1 MRIRSTGLTLFAG
14 LSILVAA
21 CSSTSSS
28 TAPSAAAPSSAP
40 SAAGSGGTGSAAPSQ
55 GAASEKPHSDLKIG
69 VVTDVGAVNDKNFNQ
84 FSYAGAVNGAVSIG
98 AKTPSVVV
106 PKATSD
112 YEPLLQ
118 AYVDQGFDIIVGVGF
133 NLANPTAKLAK
144 ANPNTWFI
152 GVDHDPCI
160 NAKGDVDTTFKDCTG
175 VIANLIPNYIALN
188 YQEDQ
193 AGYLAGITAASVS
206 KSGIIGAVGGVAIC
220 APCVRYI
227 QGYALGAKSVK
238 PDIQVKVA
246 WVTASD
252 FVKGFFDQT
261 GGKTFGDQFI
271 KQNAG
276 IDVIFQ
282 VAGNTG
288 NGVIDAACGANLNAI
303 GVDVDQ
309 YNSYAASQA
318 CILTS
323 AEKHLAV
330 SVSQSIQAIAAKT
343 AKGGKILF
351 NASNDG
357 IGVAAFTNAAK
368 NVSDLQSKIDAALA
382 GMKDGSVTTCP
393 PAPACGKTPAPDPI
407 VPAS

>member
-21 CSSTSSS
+21 CSSGTAS
-28 TAPSAAAPSSAP
+28 TAPSAGGASTAPSTGAGGSTAP
-40 SAAGSGGTGSAAPSQ
+40 SEAPSV
-55 GAASEKPHSDLKIG
+55 KPTSDLKIG

-106 PKATSD
+106 PTATSD

-144 ANPNTWFI
+144 ANKDIWFI
-152 GVDHDPCI
+152 GVDHNPCI

-175 VIANLIPNYIALN
+175 VIADLIPNYIALN
-188 YQEDQ
+188 YAEDQ
-193 AGYLAGITAASVS
+193 AGYLAGIVAASAS
-206 KSGIIGAVGGVAIC
+206 KSGVIGAIGGVAIC
-220 APCVRYI
+220 GPCVRYI

-238 PDIQVKVA
+238 PDIKVA
-246 WVTASD
+246 VSWVTASD
-252 FVKGFFDQT
+252 FPKGFFDQA

-271 KQNAG
+271 AQNAG

-288 NGVIDAACGANLNAI
+288 NGVIDAACAAGINAI

-309 YNSYAASQA
+309 YQSYAASQA

-323 AEKHLAV
+323 AEKHLSV
-330 SVSQSIQAIAAKT
+330 SVSKSIQDISAKT
-343 AKGGKILF
+343 AKGGLVFF
-351 NASNDG
+351 NATNDG
-357 IGVAAFTNAAK
+357 IGVSPFYEAA
-368 NVSDLQSKIDAALA
+368 SKLPADIQTKLDAALA
-382 GMKDGSVTTCP
+382 GMKDGSVVTCP

-407 VPAS
+407 VP

>member
-21 CSSTSSS
+21 CSSSTASSAPTGAAS
-28 TAPSAAAPSSAP
+28 GAPSAAASA
-40 SAAGSGGTGSAAPSQ
+40 AAPSE
-55 GAASEKPHSDLKIG
+55 AASVKPTSDLKIG

-160 NAKGDVDTTFKDCTG
+160 NSKGDVDTTFKDCTG
-175 VIANLIPNYIALN
+175 VIADLIPNYIALN

-220 APCVRYI
+220 GPCVRYI

-271 KQNAG
+271 KQNPG

-288 NGVIDAACGANLNAI
+288 NGVIDAACAANINAI

-309 YNSYAASQA
+309 YQSYAASQA

-330 SVSQSIQAIAAKT
+330 SVSTEIQAISAKT
-343 AKGGKILF
+343 AKGGKLIF

-357 IGVAAFTNAAK
+357 IGVAQFTNAAK
-368 NVSDLQSKIDAALA
+368 DLPDLQSKIDAALA
-382 GMKDGSVTTCP
+382 GMKDGSVVTCP

>member
-21 CSSTSSS
+21 CSSSSAS
-28 TAPSAAAPSSAP
+28 SAPSAAAPSAEASA
-40 SAAGSGGTGSAAPSQ
+40 GGSAAPSE
-55 GAASEKPHSDLKIG
+55 AASVKPTSDLKIG
-69 VVTDVGAVNDKNFNQ
+69 VVTDVGSVNDKNFNQ

-118 AYVDQGFDIIVGVGF
+118 AYVDQGFDIIIGVGF
-133 NLANPTAKLAK
+133 NLANPVAKMAK
-144 ANPNTWFI
+144 ANPDTWFI

-175 VIANLIPNYIALN
+175 VIADLIPNYIALN

-193 AGYLAGITAASVS
+193 AGYLAGITAASVT
-206 KSGIIGAVGGVAIC
+206 KSNIIGAVGGVAIC

-227 QGYALGAKSVK
+227 QGYTLGAKSVN
-238 PDIQVKVA
+238 PSIQVKVA

-252 FVKGFFDQT
+252 FPKGFYDQA

-271 KQNAG
+271 KQNPG

-288 NGVIDAACGANLNAI
+288 NGVIDAACAAKISAI

-318 CILTS
+318 CLITS
-323 AEKHLAV
+323 AEKHLSS
-330 SVSQSIQAIAAKT
+330 SVSQSIQAISAKT
-343 AKGGKILF
+343 AKGGKIIF

-357 IGVAAFTNAAK
+357 IGVATFTNAAK
-368 NVSDLQSKIDAALA
+368 DVTDLQSKIDAALA
-382 GMKDGSVTTCP
+382 GMKDGSVVTCP
-393 PAPACGKTPAPDPI
+393 PAPNCGKTPAPDPI

>member
-21 CSSTSSS
+21 CSSSTASS
-28 TAPSAAAPSSAP
+28 APSAAAPSAEASA
-40 SAAGSGGTGSAAPSQ
+40 GGSAAPSE
-55 GAASEKPHSDLKIG
+55 AASVKPTSDLKIG
-69 VVTDVGAVNDKNFNQ
+69 VVTDVGSVNDKNFNQ

-118 AYVDQGFDIIVGVGF
+118 AYVDQGFDIIIGVGF
-133 NLANPTAKLAK
+133 NLANPVAKMAK
-144 ANPNTWFI
+144 ANPDTWFI

-175 VIANLIPNYIALN
+175 VIADLIPNYIALN

-193 AGYLAGITAASVS
+193 AGYLAGITAASVT
-206 KSGIIGAVGGVAIC
+206 KSNIIGAVGGVAIC

-227 QGYALGAKSVK
+227 QGYTLGAKSVN
-238 PDIQVKVA
+238 PSIQVKVA

-252 FVKGFFDQT
+252 FPKGFYDQA

-271 KQNAG
+271 KQNPG

-288 NGVIDAACGANLNAI
+288 NGVIDAACAAKISAI

-318 CILTS
+318 CLITS
-323 AEKHLAV
+323 AEKHLSS
-330 SVSQSIQAIAAKT
+330 SVSQSIQAISAKT
-343 AKGGKILF
+343 AKGGKIIF

-357 IGVAAFTNAAK
+357 IGLAAFTNAAK
-368 NVSDLQSKIDAALA
+368 DVSDLQSKIDAALA
-382 GMKDGSVTTCP
+382 GMKDGSVVTCP
-393 PAPACGKTPAPDPI
+393 PAPNCGKTPAPDPI

>member
-21 CSSTSSS
+21 CSSSTASS
-28 TAPSAAAPSSAP
+28 APSAAAPS
-40 SAAGSGGTGSAAPSQ
+40 AAASGSGSAAPSE
-55 GAASEKPHSDLKIG
+55 APSVKPTSDLKIG

-118 AYVDQGFDIIVGVGF
+118 AYVDQGFDVIVGVGF

-144 ANPNTWFI
+144 ANPDTWFI

-175 VIANLIPNYIALN
+175 VIADLIPNYIALN

-227 QGYALGAKSVK
+227 QGYTLGAKSVN
-238 PDIQVKVA
+238 PNIQVKVA

-271 KQNAG
+271 KQNPG

-288 NGVIDAACGANLNAI
+288 NGVIDAACAANISAI

-309 YNSYAASQA
+309 YQSYAASQA
-318 CILTS
+318 CLLTS

-330 SVSQSIQAIAAKT
+330 SVSTEIQQISAKT
-343 AKGGKILF
+343 AKGGKLIF

-357 IGVAAFTNAAK
+357 IGVAPFTNKAK
-368 NVSDLQSKIDAALA
+368 DVTDLQSKIDAALA
-382 GMKDGSVTTCP
+382 GMKDGSVVTCP
-393 PAPACGKTPAPDPI
+393 PAPTCGKTPAPDPI

>member
-21 CSSTSSS
+21 CSSS
-28 TAPSAAAPSSAP
+28 TASSAPSGVASSAP
-40 SAAGSGGTGSAAPSQ
+40 SAAASGGGSAAPSE
-55 GAASEKPHSDLKIG
+55 AASVKPTSDLKIG

-118 AYVDQGFDIIVGVGF
+118 AYVDQGFDVIVGVGF
-133 NLANPTAKLAK
+133 NLANATAKLAK
-144 ANPNTWFI
+144 ANPKIWFI

-160 NAKGDVDTTFKDCTG
+160 NSKGDVDTTFKDCTG
-175 VIANLIPNYIALN
+175 VIADLIPNYIALN

-193 AGYLAGITAASVS
+193 AGYLAGLVAASAS
-206 KSGIIGAVGGVAIC
+206 KSGVIGAVGGVAIC
-220 APCVRYI
+220 GPCVRYI
-227 QGYALGAKSVK
+227 QGYALGAKSINPNIKVA
-238 PDIQVKVA
+238 VA
-246 WVTASD
+246 WVSASD
-252 FVKGFFDQT
+252 FVKGFYDQT
-261 GGKTFGDQFI
+261 GGATFGQQFI

-276 IDVIFQ
+276 IDVVFQ

-288 NGVIDAACGANLNAI
+288 NGVIDAACAANIGAI

-309 YNSYAASQA
+309 YQSYAASQA

-323 AEKHLAV
+323 AEKHLSV
-330 SVSQSIQAIAAKT
+330 SVSTSIQQINAKT
-343 AKGGKILF
+343 AKGGKIIY

-357 IGVAAFTNAAK
+357 IGVAPFYGAASK
-368 NVSDLQSKIDAALA
+368 LPADMQTKIDAAIA
-382 GMKDGSVTTCP
+382 GMKDGSIVTCP
-393 PAPACGKTPAPDPI
+393 PAPNCGKTPAPDPI
-407 VPAS
+407 IPAS

>member
-21 CSSTSSS
+21 CSSS
-28 TAPSAAAPSSAP
+28 TASSAPSGAASSAP
-40 SAAGSGGTGSAAPSQ
+40 SAAASAAAPSE
-55 GAASEKPHSDLKIG
+55 AASVKPTSDLKIG

-160 NAKGDVDTTFKDCTG
+160 NSKGDVDTTFKDCTG
-175 VIANLIPNYIALN
+175 VIADLIPNYIALN

-220 APCVRYI
+220 GPCVRYI

-271 KQNAG
+271 KQNPG

-288 NGVIDAACGANLNAI
+288 NGVIDAACAANINAI

-309 YNSYAASQA
+309 YQSYAASQA

-330 SVSQSIQAIAAKT
+330 SVSTEIQAISAKT
-343 AKGGKILF
+343 AKGGKLIF

-357 IGVAAFTNAAK
+357 IGVAQFTNAAK
-368 NVSDLQSKIDAALA
+368 DLPDLQSKIDAALA
-382 GMKDGSVTTCP
+382 GMKDGSVVTCP

>member
-1 MRIRSTGLTLFAG
+1 MRIRSTGLTLFVG
-14 LSILVAA
+14 LSMVVAA
-21 CSSTSSS
+21 CNSSTAS
-28 TAPSAAAPSSAP
+28 TAPSAAAPSTAA
-40 SAAGSGGTGSAAPSQ
+40 SAAASAGTASAAPSE
-55 GAASEKPHSDLKIG
+55 AASVEPKSDLKIG

-118 AYVDQGFDIIVGVGF
+118 AYVDQGFNIIVGVGF

-144 ANPNTWFI
+144 ANKDIWFI

-160 NAKGDVDTTFKDCTG
+160 NAQGDVDTTFKDCSG
-175 VIANLIPNYIALN
+175 VIADLIPNYIALN

-193 AGYLAGITAASVS
+193 AGYLAGIVAASIT

-220 APCVRYI
+220 GPCVRYI
-227 QGYALGAKSVK
+227 QGYALGAMSVK
-238 PDIQVKVA
+238 PDIQVKTA
-246 WVTASD
+246 WVSASD
-252 FVKGFFDQT
+252 FTKGFFDQT

-276 IDVIFQ
+276 IDVVFQ

-288 NGVIDAACGANLNAI
+288 NGVIDAACGAKINAI

-309 YNSYAASQA
+309 YNSYAGSQA
-318 CILTS
+318 CIATS

-343 AKGGKILF
+343 AKGGKQIF
-351 NASNDG
+351 NAANDG
-357 IGVAAFTNAAK
+357 IGVSAFTNAAK
-368 NVSDLQSKIDAALA
+368 DVPDLQSKIDTALA
-382 GMKDGSVTTCP
+382 GMKDGSVVTCP
-393 PAPACGKTPAPDPI
+393 PAPNCGKTPAPNPI
-407 VPAS
+407 LPAS

>member
-21 CSSTSSS
+21 CSSGTAS
-28 TAPSAAAPSSAP
+28 TAPSAAAPSTAPTTAASAP
-40 SAAGSGGTGSAAPSQ
+40 ASTAPSE
-55 GAASEKPHSDLKIG
+55 APSIKPTSDLKIG

-112 YEPLLQ
+112 YEPLIQ
-118 AYVDQGFDIIVGVGF
+118 AYVDQGFNVIVGVGF
-133 NLANPTAKLAK
+133 NLANPTAKAAK
-144 ANPNTWFI
+144 ASPDIWFI

-160 NAKGDVDTTFKDCTG
+160 NAKGDVDTTFADCTG
-175 VIANLIPNYIALN
+175 VIADLIPNYIALN
-188 YQEDQ
+188 YKEDQ
-193 AGYLAGITAASVS
+193 AGYLAGIVAASAT
-206 KSGIIGAVGGVAIC
+206 KSGIIGAIGGVAVC

-252 FVKGFFDQT
+252 FPKGFFDQA

-271 KQNAG
+271 AQNAG

-288 NGVIDAACGANLNAI
+288 NGVIDAACGAGINAI

-309 YNSYAASQA
+309 YQSYAASQA

-330 SVSQSIQAIAAKT
+330 SVSTSIQQISAKT
-343 AKGGKILF
+343 AKGGKVLYD
-351 NASNDG
+351 AANDG
-357 IGVAAFTNAAK
+357 IGVAPFYEAA
-368 NVSDLQSKIDAALA
+368 SKLPADIQTQLDTALA
-382 GMKDGSVTTCP
+382 GMKDGSVVTCP